1 MAQSKNTKRALL
13 ASILS
18 VVLCCAMLIG
28 STFAWF
34 TDSVETGKNTITAGN
49 LDVDLQYA
57 EVAEGTDLTTLGDD
71 AWTSVQGKEDLFS
84 EDLWEPGHVEVVY
97 LRIQNL
103 GTLALDYNLRVYAF
117 EETLGTNKD
126 GESFKLSDY
135 LKFAVVQDV
144 AAAYEDRAAAV
155 AAAGAGIALGG
166 NSYASGE
173 ALPAGEDG
181 VRYLALVVWMPSTV
195 GNEANYLT
203 GTTPPSV
210 ELGVRLEAT
219 QAMSESDSFGPDYD
233 EFADGTPDHPE
244 FGKPIETVETKADAL
259 NTTVVDTT
267 ETVKGETTV
276 NLGGIVVTYPDGA
289 VLDANSQKDAGDNT
303 ADATQGLV
311 YTGNTT
317 DKAITVEGNNVLGV
331 YELTLPV
338 ADTNDAL
345 VKIVKNIGANQ
356 TVVKVYHNETALTES
371 TGGEPDGTGITG
383 DQGYYAYD
391 AQTGNLTLWVLHA
404 SEISVEFK
412 SLFAGG
418 TGTET
423 DPYLIKNETQFNN
436 IDLVDGSVKTYYKL
450 TGDFSVSPRYLA
462 MDFFKVANQ
471 RLQNAILDGNNH
483 TITVPEGNLFYI
495 TRNAVIKNLKVK
507 DITDALVVICY
518 DATFDNVDVSSDYM
532 EVSNNTGAYAIYAWQ
547 DSSNAVTIT
556 FTDCDANVKMVGGGA
571 YNNYNAVFVGYAR
584 GVNGG
589 TYTTNLVF
597 TNCTNEGS
605 LVCGKASMFLGNV
618 PNPTACVVNLTVN
631 NCRNNGL
638 IQSTYMGSEWTA
650 YSHFISSNAQ
660 AAQNTLVLDDT
671 TYDNLLAEAVS
682 MGDGFVHGPNDAS
695 LELKLNEDN
704 TFTITKSENANASYY
719 TVTVSTYSRI
729 TNDGGTCVISVSEK
743 ISAAEEMTTK
753 VQLLGFVDQDYLD
766 QNSHTLSTIAFTN
779 EGTAGI
785 NQIAT
790 VGDNSYYFMNVPGY
804 NTQGKVFNSSAAVSA
819 YDADGNLLASA
830 PLSK

>member
-18 VVLCCAMLIG
+18 IVLCCAMLIG

-144 AAAYEDRAAAV
+144 AAAYADRAAAV

-166 NSYASGE
+166 NSQPSGE

-471 RLQNAILDGNNH
+471 RLQNAVLDGNNH

-671 TYDNLLAEAVS
+671 TYDNLLAEAIS

>member
-1 MAQSKNTKRALL
+1 M
-13 ASILS
+13 
-18 VVLCCAMLIG
+18 
-28 STFAWF
+28 
-34 TDSVETGKNTITAGN
+34 
-49 LDVDLQYA
+49 
-57 EVAEGTDLTTLGDD
+57 
-71 AWTSVQGKEDLFS
+71 
-84 EDLWEPGHVEVVY
+84 
-97 LRIQNL
+97 
-103 GTLALDYNLRVYAF
+103 
-117 EETLGTNKD
+117 
-126 GESFKLSDY
+126 
-135 LKFAVVQDV
+135 
-144 AAAYEDRAAAV
+144 
-155 AAAGAGIALGG
+155 
-166 NSYASGE
+166 
-173 ALPAGEDG
+173 
-181 VRYLALVVWMPSTV
+181 
-195 GNEANYLT
+195 
-203 GTTPPSV
+203 
-210 ELGVRLEAT
+210 
-219 QAMSESDSFGPDYD
+219 
-233 EFADGTPDHPE
+233 
-244 FGKPIETVETKADAL
+244 
-259 NTTVVDTT
+259 
-267 ETVKGETTV
+267 
-276 NLGGIVVTYPDGA
+276 
-289 VLDANSQKDAGDNT
+289 
-303 ADATQGLV
+303 
-311 YTGNTT
+311 
-317 DKAITVEGNNVLGV
+317 
-331 YELTLPV
+331 
-338 ADTNDAL
+338 
-345 VKIVKNIGANQ
+345 
-356 TVVKVYHNETALTES
+356 
-371 TGGEPDGTGITG
+371 
-383 DQGYYAYD
+383 
-391 AQTGNLTLWVLHA
+391 LHA

-471 RLQNAILDGNNH
+471 RLQNAVLDGNNH

-556 FTDCDANVKMVGGGA
+556 FTDCNANVKMVGGGA
-571 YNNYNAVFVGYAR
+571 NNNYNAVFVGYAR

-638 IQSTYMGSEWTA
+638 IQSTYIGSEWTA

-660 AAQNTLVLDDT
+660 AAQNTLVLDGT

-704 TFTITKSENANASYY
+704 TFTITKSENANAAYY
-719 TVTVSTYSRI
+719 MVTVSTYSRI

-743 ISAAEEMTTK
+743 ISAAEVMTTK

-766 QNSHTLSTIAFTN
+766 QNSHTLSAIAFTN

-785 NQIAT
+785 NQIAA
-790 VGDNSYYFMNVPGY
+790 VGGNSYYFMNVPGY
-804 NTQGKVFNSSAAVSA
+804 NTQGKVFNSSAAVSV